1 MGCWLLEG
9 STGDGGSASKME
21 CFHSYWHE
29 AWKPYIPCYESGFPS
44 HSWHMGNKDDPG
56 ATHCLFAFLV
66 LLNKHSTQPDST
78 LLETLKSMAK
88 KVETKR
94 VPPTLEKPQSWLMRP
109 PAGPLLDSFVHIVCL
124 AHSSEYKQFI

>member
-1 MGCWLLEG
+1 MYPTTMEAQ
-9 STGDGGSASKME
+9 DSA
-21 CFHSYWHE
+21 
-29 AWKPYIPCYESGFPS
+29 
-44 HSWHMGNKDDPG
+44 
-56 ATHCLFAFLV
+56 
-66 LLNKHSTQPDST
+66 T
-78 LLETLKSMAK
+78 LLWGLMAK